1 MAIVGFH
8 AEETTAARE
17 TPIIVV
23 FQVPMPIP
31 SSVAATDTG
40 LEKYLHHKDVIV
52 IQDDTDTEEDA
63 DAGLIQ
69 SFQALPC
76 HHGSA
81 AESSGSVMECR
92 GGEKFLAQE

>member
-1 MAIVGFH
+1 
-8 AEETTAARE
+8 
-17 TPIIVV
+17 
-23 FQVPMPIP
+23 MPIP

-40 LEKYLHHKDVIV
+40 LELRGFREEGLNSVIDKYLHHKDVIV

-92 GGEKFLAQE
+92 GGEQFLAQE